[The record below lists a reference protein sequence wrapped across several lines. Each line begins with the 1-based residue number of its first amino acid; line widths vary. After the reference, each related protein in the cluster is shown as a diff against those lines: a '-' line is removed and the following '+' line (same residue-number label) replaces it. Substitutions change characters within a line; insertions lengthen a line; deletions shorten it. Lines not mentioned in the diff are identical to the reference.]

1 MEMWLIDLMKLLTI
15 KYFANGMFGICN
27 KGAYWRFESIDK
39 D

>member
-1 MEMWLIDLMKLLTI
+1 MKLLSS

-27 KGAYWRFESIDK
+27 KGAYGRLNSINK